1 MATPNT
7 REKAMDFEERI
18 RVLLECPVCIEP
30 LLSVPIHQCING
42 HVVCNDCIAK
52 LNNCP
57 ICRNDSTLIR
67 NLMLEEIIEKI
78 LVHTSVYIVGYFC
91 HCYEK
96 IYLQIPKTVLP
107 TSANSFHI

>member
-1 MATPNT
+1 MFKCYATNILSKWLPPNT

-30 LLSVPIHQCING
+30 LLSVPVHQCING
-42 HVVCNDCIAK
+42 HVVCNGCIAK

-67 NLMLEEIIEKI
+67 NLILEEIMEKI
-78 LVHTSVYIVGYFC
+78 LVPQFISLVTFA
-91 HCYEK
+91 
-96 IYLQIPKTVLP
+96 TVMKNIHN
-107 TSANSFHI
+107 ACFK